1 MSFRENVS
9 KFSISLA
16 NHICFRPQHN
26 IAGWTLH
33 RDVGRSAADDRPLD
47 PAVGRVLY
55 GCRGKLPTAY
65 GARCNICGWAAVF
78 KVIKFC
84 LGYSNIRAG
93 LQLQMSELL
102 TLKREKAR
110 QRQIKSRLKNQVLTA
125 SPVYVPRQR
134 RIKRCVESELLN
146 ASPITGCSFPVP
158 STLMTGCCP
167 SGRCALCGNE
177 HANEILCP
185 PVNSFEFYSSVQISE
200 PHLRNICWKCSA
212 QHDSDMQ
219 CVCVRCHYLHPDS
232 DCPSKKYRSVANHHY
247 RITSGR
253 CALCGNPHGDDV
265 QCPPVNSFEF
275 YYSDHISLL
284 ELPQPDI
291 CIMCSAQHDSDM
303 PCLCVRCHTRH
314 PDADCPIALELPDD
328 HQSVLLS
335 GRMHICRICS
345 LRHSHNESCRCV
357 ICHSRHPLGDCPRV
371 PVQRCWNTSVNA
383 AVRSLALTVN
393 VDNTEA
399 HSCGSMSIVCPH
411 CRSRSWKHERLNC
424 CNDGQINVP
433 QLNVVP
439 AELSDLILSS
449 HVRSNFRI
457 YNSVMALASVGH
469 SNKSVIGGTFVLGGS
484 AYHRIGSLI
493 PGATCVAAVYASLI
507 LALQANTKYTNLPKY
522 IY

>member
-1 MSFRENVS
+1 MSVATDQNVIHARDMCKHALLRS
-9 KFSISLA
+9 D
-16 NHICFRPQHN
+16 CRVCVPQ
-26 IAGWTLH
+26 
-33 RDVGRSAADDRPLD
+33 
-47 PAVGRVLY
+47 
-55 GCRGKLPTAY
+55 
-65 GARCNICGWAAVF
+65 
-78 KVIKFC
+78 FC
-84 LGYSNIRAG
+84 SHGHTRFECEHCIHAI
-93 LQLQMSELL
+93 QLSSPDMSELS

-125 SPVYVPRQR
+125 SPVYV
-134 RIKRCVESELLN
+134 
-146 ASPITGCSFPVP
+146 
-158 STLMTGCCP
+158 
-167 SGRCALCGNE
+167 
-177 HANEILCP
+177 
-185 PVNSFEFYSSVQISE
+185 SSVQISE

-212 QHDSDMQ
+212 KHDSDMQ

-247 RITSGR
+247 RITSDR

-328 HQSVLLS
+328 QQSVLLS

-371 PVQRCWNTSVNA
+371 PVQRCCHTSVNA

-493 PGATCVAAVYASLI
+493 PGATCVAAVYVRSFLPFRPTR
-507 LALQANTKYTNLPKY
+507 NTQICPNIY
-522 IY
+522 IEYG